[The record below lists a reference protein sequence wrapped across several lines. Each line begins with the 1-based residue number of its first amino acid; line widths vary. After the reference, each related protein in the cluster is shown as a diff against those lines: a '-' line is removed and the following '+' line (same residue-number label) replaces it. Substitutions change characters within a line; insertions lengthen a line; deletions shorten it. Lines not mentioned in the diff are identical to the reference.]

1 MGIFKKLFSREKYY
15 FLLLPALSW
24 QVLFFLVPLCFVLV
38 LACFEHT
45 PEKLFAYPTFENF
58 RQVLTYSH
66 FIIIFR
72 SLWLAM
78 STALLA
84 LFLAYPIAYFLAF
97 KVDTFRFFL
106 LFLMAIPFLVNIL
119 VQVYAWFFVLDKQ
132 GLFSQSLL
140 FLGLINKPTNF
151 LNTLFGIQI
160 VMLHIYLP
168 FLVMPIFTA
177 LEKID
182 YRLIEAS
189 LDLGASFRSTLTNI
203 LVPLSMPGIKAG
215 FFLVFVTSFGEYI
228 IPALLGGNKVFFV
241 GTLIS
246 EYFFIGKD
254 WGKGAAFMCI
264 SCLVLVCAVFI
275 WNIIFD
281 LVTVR
286 SKRFVS

>member
-1 MGIFKKLFSREKYY
+1 MGIFKKLFSTEKDY

-24 QVLFFLVPLCFVLV
+24 QVLFFLVPICFVGI

-45 PEKLFAYPTFENF
+45 PEQLFAYPTLENF
-58 RQVLTYSH
+58 RQVCTFSH
-66 FIIIFR
+66 FTIIFR

-78 STALLA
+78 TTAILA
-84 LFLAYPIAYFLAF
+84 LFAAYPIAYFLAF
-97 KVDTFRFFL
+97 KVDKFRFLL
-106 LFLMAIPFLVNIL
+106 LFLMTIPFLVNIL

-132 GLFSQSLL
+132 GLLSQALL
-140 FLGLINKPTNF
+140 FIGLISQPVNF
-151 LNTLFGIQI
+151 LNTLFGVQV

-189 LDLGASFRSTLTNI
+189 LDLGASFRSTLINV

-264 SCLVLVCAVFI
+264 SCLVLVCAALI
-275 WNIIFD
+275 WDIIFN
-281 LVTVR
+281 VITVR

>member
-1 MGIFKKLFSREKYY
+1 MTTFKKLFSTEKYY

-24 QVLFFLVPLCFVLV
+24 QVLFFLVPICFVGV

-45 PEKLFAYPTFENF
+45 PEKLFAYPTLENF
-58 RQVLTYSH
+58 RQVLTSSH

-132 GLFSQSLL
+132 GLFSQALL
-140 FLGLINKPTNF
+140 FLGLISKPTNF

-264 SCLVLVCAVFI
+264 SCLVLVCAVLI
-275 WNIIFD
+275 WNMIFD

>member
-1 MGIFKKLFSREKYY
+1 MGVFKKLFSVEKYY

-24 QVLFFLVPLCFVLV
+24 QVLFFLVPLCFVGI

-45 PEKLFAYPTFENF
+45 PEKLFAYPTLDNF
-58 RQVLTYSH
+58 RQVCTFAH
-66 FIIIFR
+66 FTIIFR

-78 STALLA
+78 STAILA
-84 LFLAYPIAYFLAF
+84 LIAAYPIAYFLAF
-97 KVDTFRFFL
+97 KVDRFRFLL

-132 GLFSQSLL
+132 GLLSQSLL
-140 FLGLINKPTNF
+140 SIGLISKPTNF
-151 LNTLFGIQI
+151 LNTLFGVHV

-168 FLVMPIFTA
+168 FLVMPVFTA

-182 YRLIEAS
+182 YRLVEAS
-189 LDLGASFRSTLTNI
+189 LDLGASFRSTLINV

-254 WGKGAAFMCI
+254 WGKGAAFMCL
-264 SCLVLVCAVFI
+264 SCLVLVCAVLI

-281 LVTVR
+281 MITVR
-286 SKRFVS
+286 SRRLMS

>member
-1 MGIFKKLFSREKYY
+1 MGYFKKLFSTEKYY

-24 QVLFFLVPLCFVLV
+24 QVLFFLVPLCFVGV

-45 PEKLFAYPTFENF
+45 PEKLFAYPTLENF
-58 RQVLTYSH
+58 RQVCTLAH
-66 FIIIFR
+66 FTIIFR

-78 STALLA
+78 STAILA
-84 LFLAYPIAYFLAF
+84 LFVAYPIAYFLAF
-97 KVDTFRFFL
+97 KVDRFRFFL

-119 VQVYAWFFVLDKQ
+119 VQVYAWFFILDKQ
-132 GLFSQSLL
+132 GMLSQLL
-140 FLGLINKPTNF
+140 LSIGLIGKPINF
-151 LNTLFGIQI
+151 LNSLFGIQV

-182 YRLIEAS
+182 YRLVEAS
-189 LDLGASFRSTLTNI
+189 LDLGASFRSTLTHV

-228 IPALLGGNKVFFV
+228 IPALLGGNKVYFV

-264 SCLVLVCAVFI
+264 SCLVLVCAVLI
-275 WNIIFD
+275 WNIVFN
-281 LVTVR
+281 LVTIR